1 MSSVCQ
7 VGFSK
12 QCYFKKEA
20 VAAKIQAWVK
30 LSKAIDN
37 DKLEPLLNGENIN
50 DVLENFLGMESEM
63 LAGGLEGMKAMV
75 ADPEQAAAQPGLAFA
90 VKVCEEI
97 MDMRKV
103 ALSKA
108 EAEEQ

>member
-1 MSSVCQ
+1 MIAAPVCQ

-20 VAAKIQAWVK
+20 VAAKIQSWVK

-37 DKLEPLLNGENIN
+37 DKLEPLLSGEPIN
-50 DVLENFLGMESEM
+50 VVLENFLGMESEM
-63 LAGGLEGMKAMV
+63 LEGGLGGMQAMI
-75 ADPEQAAAQPGLAFA
+75 ADSEEAQPGVAFA

-97 MDMRKV
+97 VDMRKV
-103 ALSKA
+103 ALAKA